1 MLHRR
6 AGTPVAF
13 DLLGLACAACLLL
26 SISEVWTRR
35 EQKPR
40 GSAGEGHSWLAP
52 VLWFAHADHKAAR
65 MAILEAT
72 DLVKI
77 YPGDVRAVDGI
88 SFTVEE
94 GEVFG
99 FLGPNGAG
107 KTTTIRI
114 GVTLLAITSGTF
126 VIDGVDVRQR
136 PEEVRRRI
144 GYAAQSVGID
154 DDLTAREN
162 LILQGRL
169 HGMSSRDAGTKADEL
184 LDVIDLEDAA
194 DRRAGTFSGGM
205 RKRLD
210 LAQALVHHPRLLFL
224 DEPTTGLDPQN
235 RRALWSYLRGLNESG
250 VTIFLTT
257 QYLEEADVLCDR
269 LAIIDH
275 GQIKIE
281 GSPGDLKAGLGGD
294 MVTVTLPREAATNS
308 PAAGGPAV
316 GGRGG
321 DGPLERTRAVLA
333 DVDGCSSVTV
343 HENSVSVILR
353 DGGAQLADL
362 VRALDAAA
370 VPVARLE
377 LAEPTLDDV
386 FLKHTGER
394 LRVDEVR
401 PPSRISGHRKGT
413 PS

>member
-1 MLHRR
+1 
-6 AGTPVAF
+6 
-13 DLLGLACAACLLL
+13 
-26 SISEVWTRR
+26 
-35 EQKPR
+35 
-40 GSAGEGHSWLAP
+40 
-52 VLWFAHADHKAAR
+52 

-77 YPGDVRAVDGI
+77 YTGGVRAVDGI

-107 KTTTIRI
+107 KTTAIRI
-114 GVTLLAITSGTF
+114 GVTLLTLTSGT
-126 VIDGVDVRQR
+126 VMVDGIDVQRR

-154 DDLTAREN
+154 NDLTAREN

-169 HGMSSRDAGTKADEL
+169 HGLSSRSAGAKADEL
-184 LDVIDLEDAA
+184 LDVIDLADAA
-194 DRRAGTFSGGM
+194 HRRAGTFSGGM

-210 LAQALVHHPRLLFL
+210 LAQALVHRPRLLFL

-235 RRALWSYLRGLNESG
+235 RRALWTYLRELNESG

-257 QYLEEADVLCDR
+257 QYLEEADVLCGR

-275 GQIKIE
+275 GQIKVE
-281 GSPGDLKAGLGGD
+281 GSPAELKAGLGGD
-294 MVTVTLPREAATNS
+294 MVTVTLPRETAT
-308 PAAGGPAV
+308 
-316 GGRGG
+316 
-321 DGPLERTRAVLA
+321 DGHLERTRGVLA
-333 DVDGCSSVTV
+333 EVDGCSSVTV
-343 HENSVSVILR
+343 HEDSVSVVLR

-386 FLKHTGER
+386 FLKHTGGR
-394 LRVDEVR
+394 LRVDEVK
-401 PPSRISGHRKGT
+401 PPSRLSGHRKGER
-413 PS
+413 P

>member
-1 MLHRR
+1 
-6 AGTPVAF
+6 
-13 DLLGLACAACLLL
+13 
-26 SISEVWTRR
+26 
-35 EQKPR
+35 
-40 GSAGEGHSWLAP
+40 
-52 VLWFAHADHKAAR
+52 

-77 YPGDVRAVDGI
+77 YPGDVKAVDGI

-114 GVTLLAITSGTF
+114 GVTLLALTSGTF
-126 VIDGVDVRQR
+126 VIDGIDVRQR

-144 GYAAQSVGID
+144 GYAAQSVGVD
-154 DDLTAREN
+154 DDLTGREN

-169 HGMSSRDAGTKADEL
+169 HGMSSRDAGAKADGL
-184 LDVIDLEDAA
+184 LQVIDLEDAA
-194 DRRAGTFSGGM
+194 NRRAGTFSGGM

-235 RRALWSYLRGLNESG
+235 RRALWTYLRELNESG

-257 QYLEEADVLCDR
+257 QYLEEADVLCGR

-275 GQIKIE
+275 GQIKVE
-281 GSPGDLKAGLGGD
+281 GSPTELKAALGGD
-294 MVTVTLPREAATNS
+294 MVMVTLPREAATES
-308 PAAGGPAV
+308 PAV
-316 GGRGG
+316 GEPGT

-362 VRALDAAA
+362 VRALDGAA

-401 PPSRISGHRKGT
+401 PPSRVVGRRRGERA
-413 PS
+413 

>member
-1 MLHRR
+1 
-6 AGTPVAF
+6 
-13 DLLGLACAACLLL
+13 
-26 SISEVWTRR
+26 
-35 EQKPR
+35 
-40 GSAGEGHSWLAP
+40 
-52 VLWFAHADHKAAR
+52 

-77 YPGDVRAVDGI
+77 YPGDVKAVDGI

-114 GVTLLAITSGTF
+114 GVTLLALTSGTF
-126 VIDGVDVRQR
+126 VIDGIDVRQR

-144 GYAAQSVGID
+144 GYAAQSVGVD
-154 DDLTAREN
+154 DDLTGREN

-169 HGMSSRDAGTKADEL
+169 HGMSSRDAGAKADGL
-184 LDVIDLEDAA
+184 LQVIDLEDAA
-194 DRRAGTFSGGM
+194 NRRAGTFSGGM

-235 RRALWSYLRGLNESG
+235 RRALWSYLRELNQSG

-257 QYLEEADVLCDR
+257 QYLEEADVLCGR

-275 GQIKIE
+275 GQIKVE
-281 GSPGDLKAGLGGD
+281 GSPTELKAALGGD
-294 MVTVTLPREAATNS
+294 MVTVTLPREAATES
-308 PAAGGPAV
+308 PAV
-316 GGRGG
+316 GEPGT

-401 PPSRISGHRKGT
+401 PPSRVVGRRRGERA
-413 PS
+413 

>member
-1 MLHRR
+1 
-6 AGTPVAF
+6 
-13 DLLGLACAACLLL
+13 
-26 SISEVWTRR
+26 
-35 EQKPR
+35 
-40 GSAGEGHSWLAP
+40 
-52 VLWFAHADHKAAR
+52 

-72 DLVKI
+72 DVVKI

-126 VIDGVDVRQR
+126 VIDGIDVRQR

-194 DRRAGTFSGGM
+194 ARRAGTFSGGM

-294 MVTVTLPREAATNS
+294 MVTVTLAREAATGS
-308 PAAGGPAV
+308 AAVDGPVVGGPTA
-316 GGRGG
+316 

-333 DVDGCSSVTV
+333 SVDGCSSVTV
-343 HENSVSVILR
+343 HENSVSVSLR

-401 PPSRISGHRKGT
+401 APSRLSGHRKSGR
-413 PS
+413 P